1 MLKSPWLRVAAVIL
15 AALLAACLVLL
26 KDRAPGAGAT
36 GPGSDSGLPRLVE
49 LGSQTCTPCQMM
61 KPIIEGLRR
70 DYAGVVSVESV
81 DVNRDPA
88 AAQQF
93 GIRAIPTQVFID
105 AAGREVA
112 RNEGFLERER
122 IEEIFAT
129 YFGVTRRPA
138 SRARGHGADLAAS
151 GPGGWAALA
160 RVRV

>member
-88 AAQQF
+88 AVQQF

-112 RNEGFLERER
+112 RNEGYIARED
-122 IEEIFAT
+122 IEEIFLT

-138 SRARGHGADLAAS
+138 AWTAPAGARA
-151 GPGGWAALA
+151 
-160 RVRV
+160 